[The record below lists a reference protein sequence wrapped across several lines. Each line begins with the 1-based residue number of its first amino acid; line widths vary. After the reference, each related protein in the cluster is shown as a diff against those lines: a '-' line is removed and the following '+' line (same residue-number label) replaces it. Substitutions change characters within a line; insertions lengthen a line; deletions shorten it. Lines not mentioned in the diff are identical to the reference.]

1 MRAMK
6 PLMELMIGVWL
17 WFGLAAQGQDADQ
30 AAWLQ
35 HNVGKWKAEL
45 KMWPQ
50 GEEGE
55 PIIFGATETNEM
67 LGANWIIAKFAGE
80 FGGQS
85 FQGHGVYG
93 FDAKRNCFVATWVDS
108 ANGFMSQYEGKYD
121 ASTKSVELTGKEIDP
136 NSGDLVDGKQVR
148 SIKDE
153 NTRVVVS
160 YQKPEG
166 DGDFVKVMEITFTR
180 HE

>member
-1 MRAMK
+1 MTTRKNMMRLAVG
-6 PLMELMIGVWL
+6 IWL
-17 WFGLAAQGQDADQ
+17 LGGLTVQAQDADQ
-30 AAWLQ
+30 SAWLK

-55 PIIFGATETNEM
+55 PIVFEAIETNEM
-67 LGANWIIAKFAGE
+67 LGENWIIAKFEGE
-80 FGGQS
+80 FGGQA

-121 ASTKSVELTGKEIDP
+121 AGSKSVELIGKEIDP
-136 NSGDLVDGKQVR
+136 NSGELVEGKQVR
-148 SIKDE
+148 SMKDE
-153 NTRVVVS
+153 RTRVVVS
-160 YQKPEG
+160 YQKPVVG
-166 DGDFVKVMEITFTR
+166 DEFAKSMEITFTR
-180 HE
+180 EK